1 MAAREREVA
10 GNPTATVVRV
20 YVIRAWDSFSFTHVQ
35 LLGAEMQ
42 RLGFWV
48 ACVLA
53 ALNGAVQAHEDSVM
67 VSGSNLDPAAAIAVG
82 RFDQT
87 NFDSASASGAFLF
100 LVGAANQKPIP
111 AELMSEL
118 RLLRT
123 RLSELW
129 RPPAGATDPQELTV
143 EINIKLKRDGTLA
156 GPPTVLSRGDSPLF
170 KAARDGAVTAIY
182 QGQPFTMLR
191 PERYDDWK
199 EITVKFDPRYV
210 PRR

>member
-1 MAAREREVA
+1 
-10 GNPTATVVRV
+10 
-20 YVIRAWDSFSFTHVQ
+20 
-35 LLGAEMQ
+35 MQ

-48 ACVLA
+48 GCVLA
-53 ALNGAVQAHEDSVM
+53 ALSGAVQAHEDSVV

-156 GPPTVLSRGDSPLF
+156 GPPTVLGRGDSPLF
-170 KAARDGAVTAIY
+170 KAARDGAVKAIY

-191 PERYDDWK
+191 PEHYDDWK
-199 EITVKFDPRYV
+199 EITVRFDPRYV
-210 PRR
+210 PSR